1 MELPS
6 DQLKSFTERMAR
18 LVASDQGKQVIQHL
32 RLTGLLTQPSVAAQE
47 GGPAGVDRAAFRD
60 PATITRAGIWE
71 RQSKAGQTVFLR
83 RMDMQKEWKW
93 WANVGRIN
101 PKGSKRRVVL
111 LGESVARGFLYDPAF
126 NPAMALETMLRSRM
140 GKDQVEVIDLART
153 NLRLEGLLELA
164 RSAMALEPDAIV
176 IFAGNNWVCTPNGV
190 EDLRTIAAS
199 LRESG
204 VPALKQFAEDWLTRA
219 VAGLMDSVAA
229 LCRAR
234 SIPLVWMVPEFNLGD
249 WLDPQPSPPHLA
261 QGVLRQWIDCWEQA
275 QSALQEG
282 DFKRAADLAN
292 TMIEL
297 DEGVTASG
305 WYILA
310 QVHLK
315 AGDVELARRE
325 LESARDAVIWDSF
338 TSRSVSPRAFSVV
351 QQALRAGAIKHGNAL
366 VDLPIIFKEKLNGEL
381 PDRRLFLD
389 YCHLTSEGMR
399 VAMGAAAASL
409 LPLLGRTQPGWNQMA
424 NDCNGPPSRVDAE
437 AYFLAAIHNAHW
449 WQRYDLVHH
458 YCSSALQ
465 MDPELALPVRL
476 YIDLQSQRAPML
488 MCQAAE
494 HLTTFGSLLI
504 QHYLFHSNDGLLDEL
519 LLNVAVDSLQGL
531 GINVHDQLAQLR
543 REQHS
548 VAYRD
553 INLLEYYY
561 LTSALQPLE
570 LKWALPPRAGSAF
583 RRVSDYYK
591 AYWQESRFVFVGE
604 AGRRVLLSL
613 ACRLPVDGKSETTVI
628 EVNGTLL
635 GEMSVGQRW
644 QTWDV
649 LASEDIVRDGINQ
662 VIIRWPTPDYSAEQS
677 LERAA
682 TELIDEKAFPEL
694 FPVFGE
700 IHSFIASDGGNRL
713 SQ

>member
-6 DQLKSFTERMAR
+6 DQLKSFAERMAR
-18 LVASDQGKQVIQHL
+18 LVASDQGKQVIQDL
-32 RLTGLLTQPSVAAQE
+32 RLTGWLTPPPVAAQE
-47 GGPAGVDRAAFRD
+47 GRPGGVDRAAFSD
-60 PATITRAGIWE
+60 PATIKRVGIWE
-71 RQSKAGQTVFLR
+71 RQSKAGQTFFSR

-93 WANVGRIN
+93 WASVGRIN

-111 LGESVARGFLYDPAF
+111 LGESVARGFLYDPVF

-153 NLRLEGLLELA
+153 NLRLEGLSELA
-164 RSAMALEPDAIV
+164 RSALALEPDAIV
-176 IFAGNNWVCTPNGV
+176 IFAGNNWVCNPNGV
-190 EDLRTIAAS
+190 SDLRTMAAS

-204 VPALKQFAEDWLTRA
+204 LPALKQFAEDWLARA

-229 LCRAR
+229 LCRTQA
-234 SIPLVWMVPEFNLGD
+234 IPVVWMVPEFNLGD
-249 WLDPQPSPPHLA
+249 WQDPQPSPPHLPH
-261 QGVLRQWIDCWEQA
+261 GVLRQWIGCWEQA

-282 DFKRAADLAN
+282 DFKKAADFAN
-292 TMIEL
+292 SMIEL

-310 QVHLK
+310 QCHLN
-315 AGDVELARRE
+315 AGDVETARHD

-351 QQALRAGAIKHGNAL
+351 QQALRAGAITHGNGL
-366 VDLPIIFKEKLNGEL
+366 VDLPVIFKEKLKGEL

-399 VAMGAAAASL
+399 VAMAAAAASL
-409 LPLLGRTQPGWNQMA
+409 LPLLGSTQPGWQEMA
-424 NDCNGPPSRVDAE
+424 DDCTAPPSRVDAE
-437 AYFLAAIHNAHW
+437 AYFLASVHNAHW

-458 YCSSALQ
+458 YCLSALQ
-465 MDPELALPVRL
+465 MAPELAEPVRL
-476 YIDLQSQRAPML
+476 YIDLQSQRAPLL

-494 HLTTFGSLLI
+494 HLTTSGSQLL
-504 QHYLFHSNDGLLDEL
+504 QHYLFHYNDGVLDEL
-519 LLNVAVDSLQGL
+519 LLNAAVDSLKCL
-531 GINVHDQLAQLR
+531 GINVQDHLAQLR

-548 VAYRD
+548 VVRRD
-553 INLLEYYY
+553 INLLDYYY
-561 LTSALQPLE
+561 LTAARQPVE

-613 ACRLPVDGKSETTVI
+613 ACRLPVNGESEAIVI

-635 GEMSVGQRW
+635 GEMGVGQRW

-649 LASEDIVRDGINQ
+649 LVSENVVRDGINQ

-677 LERAA
+677 FERAA
-682 TELIDEKAFPEL
+682 AELVDEKAFPEL

-700 IHSFIASDGGNRL
+700 IHSFIASDGGHPL